1 MKGALN
7 VNLEKRNQKSEIRNE
22 IKSYIAMSG
31 WTLTDIV
38 KEMNKTR
45 TELEQTT
52 SQNISNKLTRGTIK
66 YSECKEI
73 ARIIGYK
80 IEWKKRNK

>member
-1 MKGALN
+1 MTAEN
-7 VNLEKRNQKSEIRNE
+7 ANDIRNE
-22 IKSYIAMSG
+22 IKSYIAKSG

-38 KEMNKTR
+38 KEMNKSR
-45 TELEQTT
+45 DEKEKTT

-73 ARIIGYK
+73 ASIIGFAIK
-80 IEWKKRNK
+80 WVPSEQ

>member
-1 MKGALN
+1 MSSK
-7 VNLEKRNQKSEIRNE
+7 EPTEIRNE
-22 IKSYIAMSG
+22 IKSYIARSG

-38 KEMNKTR
+38 REMNKSR
-45 TELEQTT
+45 PESEQTT

-73 ARIIGYK
+73 ARIIGYDIQWREK
-80 IEWKKRNK
+80 E

>member
-1 MKGALN
+1 MNAEG
-7 VNLEKRNQKSEIRNE
+7 IRNE

-38 KEMNKTR
+38 NEMNR
-45 TELEQTT
+45 VRPEDEQTT

-73 ARIIGYK
+73 AKIIGYSVK
-80 IEWKKRNK
+80 WEKL